1 MRFAAS
7 ILSLAAGLTLA
18 AGSLPASARGITVAV
33 GSSFTTLDPYQ
44 ATDLLSRSVAKSFY
58 EGLYAFDKNLK
69 PVPQLAKSHEVS
81 PDGLSWTFT
90 LQEGVKFHDGTEFN
104 ADAVKLN
111 IERVLNPANH
121 LSRYALLKFI
131 DKVEVLGPYKVRFDL
146 KSPMP
151 SFLQRLANGTAQM
164 ICPSTLKK
172 YDGRGIAF
180 NPCGTGPY
188 TLKDYNPS
196 ERLVVVKNP
205 NYRVAGLP
213 KLDSIT
219 WVPVMENATRV
230 AMLRTGEADFIHP
243 MPVEQVKELK
253 DDPNLNIHI
262 VPSIMMRYLSINCMQ
277 KPFDD
282 VRVRQAVSYAINRE
296 ALCKVAYNGFAQPA
310 TGVIPPQIPGA
321 ASFGVPAYNP
331 EKARELLKEAGYPNG
346 FSTRLWSGYNNS
358 TANKVIQFI
367 QQQLNQVGIKTETR
381 ILEAGQRVTL
391 VEANKEPKNAPNRL
405 YYIGWSNSTVE
416 ADWGMRPIFDSRE
429 MPPKLS
435 NEGYYSNPKVD
446 ELFDKAI
453 AEVDE
458 KKRNELYREVQMILW
473 KEVPVAFL
481 VYEDNTAA
489 SNKHLRN
496 FNPLPDTGFEFYS
509 ACLSEAALPYLPRN
523 ALTFSLASRQKFW
536 YAVLSTVSQFDSKAP
551 WKPSW

>member
-1 MRFAAS
+1 MQKFPFKAA
-7 ILSLAAGLTLA
+7 LSLTAFSAAMLI
-18 AGSLPASARGITVAV
+18 ASAPAEAREITAAVAT
-33 GSSFTTLDPYQ
+33 GFTTLDPWD
-44 ATDLLSRSVAKSFY
+44 AVDNLSRAVSRSFY
-58 EGLYAFDKNLK
+58 ESLYTFDKDLK

-111 IERVLNPANH
+111 FDRVLNPENH
-121 LSRYALLKFI
+121 LSRYSLLKFI

-164 ICPSTLKK
+164 ICPSTLRK

-219 WVPVMENATRV
+219 WVPVTGNATRA

-243 MPVEQVKELK
+243 MPVEQVKEMK
-253 DDPNLNIHI
+253 ADPNLNIHI

-321 ASFGVPAYNP
+321 ASFGVPVYN
-331 EKARELLKEAGYPNG
+331 
-346 FSTRLWSGYNNS
+346 
-358 TANKVIQFI
+358 
-367 QQQLNQVGIKTETR
+367 
-381 ILEAGQRVTL
+381 
-391 VEANKEPKNAPNRL
+391 
-405 YYIGWSNSTVE
+405 
-416 ADWGMRPIFDSRE
+416 
-429 MPPKLS
+429 
-435 NEGYYSNPKVD
+435 
-446 ELFDKAI
+446 
-453 AEVDE
+453 
-458 KKRNELYREVQMILW
+458 
-473 KEVPVAFL
+473 
-481 VYEDNTAA
+481 
-489 SNKHLRN
+489 
-496 FNPLPDTGFEFYS
+496 
-509 ACLSEAALPYLPRN
+509 
-523 ALTFSLASRQKFW
+523 
-536 YAVLSTVSQFDSKAP
+536 
-551 WKPSW
+551 

>member
-1 MRFAAS
+1 M
-7 ILSLAAGLTLA
+7 
-18 AGSLPASARGITVAV
+18 
-33 GSSFTTLDPYQ
+33 
-44 ATDLLSRSVAKSFY
+44 
-58 EGLYAFDKNLK
+58 
-69 PVPQLAKSHEVS
+69 
-81 PDGLSWTFT
+81 
-90 LQEGVKFHDGTEFN
+90 
-104 ADAVKLN
+104 
-111 IERVLNPANH
+111 
-121 LSRYALLKFI
+121 
-131 DKVEVLGPYKVRFDL
+131 
-146 KSPMP
+146 
-151 SFLQRLANGTAQM
+151 
-164 ICPSTLKK
+164 
-172 YDGRGIAF
+172 
-180 NPCGTGPY
+180 
-188 TLKDYNPS
+188 KDYNPS

-219 WVPVMENATRV
+219 WVPVMENATRA

-253 DDPNLNIHI
+253 DDPSLNIHI

-489 SNKHLRN
+489 SNKHLKN

-509 ACLSEAALPYLPRN
+509 AE
-523 ALTFSLASRQKFW
+523 W
-536 YAVLSTVSQFDSKAP
+536 VD
-551 WKPSW
+551 